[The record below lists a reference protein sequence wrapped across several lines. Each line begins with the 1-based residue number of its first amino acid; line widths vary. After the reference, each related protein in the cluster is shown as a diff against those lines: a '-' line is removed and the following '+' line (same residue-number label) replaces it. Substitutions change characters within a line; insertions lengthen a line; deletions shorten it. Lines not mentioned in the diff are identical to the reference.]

1 MLNFIIST
9 IAFSLAAYA
18 LDRHFNAQAPEG
30 THSRK
35 FLVFSVATII
45 SIGAGWAVDKLDGD
59 ADLPARN
66 VSVVDVI
73 QSGDPLQIAK
83 LLVGIN

>member
-1 MLNFIIST
+1 MLNFIVST

-18 LDRHFNAQAPEG
+18 LDRRFNAQAPEG

-35 FLVFSVATII
+35 LLVFTVATLV
-45 SIGAGWAVDKLDGD
+45 SIGAGWATDKLDGD

-66 VSVVDVI
+66 VSIADVI
-73 QSGDPLQIAK
+73 QSGDPVQIAK